1 MTGYRTASRARTRS
15 SDEQLTLCSSNIHT
29 VCMNHP
35 IQKIKNHWDVK
46 ETDQNK
52 VRAVDLEKEMR
63 ENKLSK
69 HLSDCSLRE
78 LWSMKKSVR
87 HNKHL
92 KAFKPFFF
100 VLWANTEFKISSVIS
115 NPVFTLFN
123 VPINN
128 KHKQQC
134 QVKIGCLEVIG
145 LENLDQRSS
154 FTLKMSSAECSWG
167 NKIS

>member
-92 KAFKPFFF
+92 KAFKPFF
-100 VLWANTEFKISSVIS
+100 LYCE
-115 NPVFTLFN
+115 
-123 VPINN
+123 
-128 KHKQQC
+128 
-134 QVKIGCLEVIG
+134 
-145 LENLDQRSS
+145 R
-154 FTLKMSSAECSWG
+154 TLKSRSVPSYQIQFSHYLMSL
-167 NKIS
+167 